1 MMVSSQS
8 MGAAADTGEETAGT
22 DVELD
27 RSVDPR
33 VVPVWRW
40 SAAMTFTPPVIAGSF
55 FVLGAAIAR
64 SPAAIP
70 LWIGWM
76 LFLAA
81 AVTYVWKYPPA
92 RHRHLRYRVDDVG
105 ITIRDGVLWRTW
117 SALPRV
123 RIQHTDVSQ
132 GPLQRRY
139 GVAEL
144 KLYTAGSRFTRIDL
158 PGLEHAVALALRD
171 DLQRHANDD
180 AV

>member
-1 MMVSSQS
+1 MR
-8 MGAAADTGEETAGT
+8 AADTGEETAGT
-22 DVELD
+22 DIELD
-27 RSVDPR
+27 RSVDAR
-33 VVPVWRW
+33 AVPVWRW
-40 SAAMTFTPPVIAGSF
+40 SAAMTFTPAVIGASV
-55 FVLGAAIAR
+55 FVVGATVAS

-70 LWIGWM
+70 LWIGWT

-81 AVTYVWKYPPA
+81 VVTYVWKYPPA

-144 KLYTAGSRFTRIDL
+144 KLYTAGSRYTRIDL

-171 DLQRHANDD
+171 ELQRHANDD